1 MRQIKNNFSLQTL
14 LEHNNPLK
22 DKYFDLT
29 RGGDES
35 LAKEL
40 KPRPEEQLQIK
51 AILDSPDFLVM
62 ADQDRVI
69 IWKFRYSLIENG
81 KALVKFL

>member
-1 MRQIKNNFSLQTL
+1 M

>member
-1 MRQIKNNFSLQTL
+1 M
-14 LEHNNPLK
+14 
-22 DKYFDLT
+22 
-29 RGGDES
+29 
-35 LAKEL
+35 AKEL
-40 KPRPEEQLQIK
+40 KPRPEEQKQIK